1 MHVYLSHL
9 GRHLLFG
16 FNDDLLS
23 ELTSN
28 LVICR
33 NDFAMIEYSNGL
45 IQSNALSLGL
55 AADFSRVGFRA
66 FLVGTMKMDCPAFA

>member
-1 MHVYLSHL
+1 MHAYLSRL

-16 FNDDLLS
+16 FNDDWLS

-33 NDFAMIEYSNGL
+33 NDFAMIEH
-45 IQSNALSLGL
+45 
-55 AADFSRVGFRA
+55 
-66 FLVGTMKMDCPAFA
+66 